1 MRYHV
6 LFHAADQPEPHY
18 FANFDADDEDKARRL
33 VRERWPG
40 EDDLYLVREDGVR
53 LVRVPERQ

>member
-18 FANFDADDEDKARRL
+18 FANFDADDDDEARRL

-53 LVRVPERQ
+53 LVRVPEQQ